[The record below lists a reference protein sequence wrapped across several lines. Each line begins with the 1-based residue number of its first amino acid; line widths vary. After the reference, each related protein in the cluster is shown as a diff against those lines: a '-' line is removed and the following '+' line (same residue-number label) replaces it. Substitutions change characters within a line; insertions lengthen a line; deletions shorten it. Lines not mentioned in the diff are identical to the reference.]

1 VPRENRAFLGY
12 RSEDAGARAESA
24 QFVTSL
30 TPAAVAD
37 FYRKEL
43 AAQGWSERK
52 DDSSEGMILFGKSG
66 ATLSIALQAL
76 EEKKGAA
83 VFVNRL
89 EGDPR

>member
-1 VPRENRAFLGY
+1 
-12 RSEDAGARAESA
+12 
-24 QFVTSL
+24 
-30 TPAAVAD
+30 
-37 FYRKEL
+37 
-43 AAQGWSERK
+43 
-52 DDSSEGMILFGKSG
+52 MILFGKSG